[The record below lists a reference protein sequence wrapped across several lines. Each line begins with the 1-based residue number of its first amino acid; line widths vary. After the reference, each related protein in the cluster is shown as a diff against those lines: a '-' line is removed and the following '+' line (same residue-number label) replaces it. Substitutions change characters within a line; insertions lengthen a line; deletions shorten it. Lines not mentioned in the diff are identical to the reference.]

1 MNDGPRWEVTAGQG
15 ESGHHYMGLC
25 VQELCDFQNLVGMS
39 QEAPSENG
47 SVPVLTVGKAVCLY
61 SWQIARSVQDSV

>member
-1 MNDGPRWEVTAGQG
+1 MMARGGRSLLARVNKVTTIWGSVSKLQ
-15 ESGHHYMGLC
+15 
-25 VQELCDFQNLVGMS
+25 DFQNLVGMS
-39 QEAPSENG
+39 QEAPSVNG